1 MDVFVTGATGQ
12 LGRSTVPLLVQAG
25 HRVRGLARSERNI
38 ETIRAMGAEPLPADL
53 FDLESVR
60 TAMKGADAV
69 LHLATRIPP
78 VMRAGW
84 RSSWREND
92 RIRRDGMRNLV
103 DAALAEG
110 VGTVLYESVT
120 FVYPE
125 SGDRWIEAGV
135 TPRPAAVLQ
144 STLDAE
150 DEVARFTSAGGRG
163 IVLRFGVFYG
173 PDSPAT
179 ETQMTMARR
188 GFSPIPG
195 SPGAYLSSIWIPD
208 TGSAV
213 VAALERAPAG
223 VYDVVDDQ
231 PVPREEVVGVLA
243 RALGKPRLRAIP
255 PLLFRLMAP
264 AVADLLT
271 RSQRVSNRRFKE
283 ATGWQPSVP
292 NARIGFPLL
301 VSGAWSSRSEPGALP
316 SIRV

>member
-1 MDVFVTGATGQ
+1 MDVFVTGVTGQ
-12 LGRSTVPLLVQAG
+12 LGRSTVPLLLKAG

-38 ETIRAMGAEPLPADL
+38 ETIRAMGAEPLPANL
-53 FDLESVR
+53 FDVPSLR
-60 TAMKGADAV
+60 RAMRGADAV

-78 VMRAGW
+78 VMRAGR
-84 RSSWREND
+84 RSAWREND
-92 RIRRDGMRNLV
+92 HIRREGTHNLV
-103 DAALAEG
+103 EAALAEG
-110 VGTVLYESVT
+110 VGTLLYESVA
-120 FVYPE
+120 FVYPD
-125 SGDRWIEAGV
+125 SGDHWIEAGV

-150 DEVARFTSAGGRG
+150 DEVARFTGAGGRG
-163 IVLRFGVFYG
+163 IALRFGAFYG
-173 PDSPAT
+173 PGSPAT
-179 ETQMTMARR
+179 ETQLAMARK

-195 SPGAYLSSIWIPD
+195 SPRAYLSSIWIPD

-223 VYDVVDDQ
+223 VYDVVDDE
-231 PVPREEVVGVLA
+231 PMPREEVVRVLA
-243 RALGKPRLRAIP
+243 DAMGKARLRRVP
-255 PLLFRLMAP
+255 PWLFRLMAP

-301 VSGAWSSRSEPGALP
+301 VSGAWQSRSEPGALP